1 MTDEFWIVR
10 DDVGIK
16 TFPRAGSMTIL
27 IAYGYGQSFERYMA
41 ADRKYVVV
49 RDPVE
54 RLYSAY
60 ALLYRKRYGDVPNI
74 TCMDDLLEYIVT
86 RDDKDRDV
94 HVRSMTEQLQG
105 YEPKEGELYG
115 MEHFLANPVL
125 KIGPVAARL
134 HRNQT
139 GKRPEVGKIDAG
151 LYRDYSEQYAPDM
164 ELHRASIKS

>member
-16 TFPRAGSMTIL
+16 TFPRAGSTTIL
-27 IAYGYGQSFERYMA
+27 NAYGYGQSVVRWMTAPRRFI
-41 ADRKYVVV
+41 VV

-60 ALLYRKRYGDVPNI
+60 ALLYRQSYGDVPKI
-74 TCMDDLLEYIVT
+74 LCMNDLLEYIVT

-94 HVRSMTEQLQG
+94 HVRSMTAQLQG
-105 YEPKEGELYG
+105 YEPKEGELFD
-115 MEHFLANPVL
+115 MKHFLANPVL

-139 GKRPEVGKIDAG
+139 GKRPEVGKVDAG
-151 LYRDYSEQYAPDM
+151 LYRNYSEQYAPDM
-164 ELHRASIKS
+164 ELYRAAIKA